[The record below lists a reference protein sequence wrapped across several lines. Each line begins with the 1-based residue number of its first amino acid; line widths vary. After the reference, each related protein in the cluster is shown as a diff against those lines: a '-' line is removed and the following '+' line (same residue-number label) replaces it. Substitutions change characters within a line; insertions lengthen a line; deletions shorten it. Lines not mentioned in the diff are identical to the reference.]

1 MKISVLDKLALCVL
15 GSMTSMATVTLEQ
28 KRLEQLKQQLFGKS
42 DSTPFKITP
51 KQSKNENGLKRATT
65 GTIAFDSINLKADL
79 VKIAILSALALG
91 IQFSLFLANQNG
103 LIKLFN

>member
-1 MKISVLDKLALCVL
+1 MKISVLDKRTSCVL

-42 DSTPFKITP
+42 DSISFKITP
-51 KQSKNENGLKRATT
+51 KQLKNENVLKQATT
-65 GTIAFDSINLKADL
+65 GTIAFNSINLKADL
-79 VKIAILSALALG
+79 VKIAILSALALS
-91 IQFSLFLANQNG
+91 IQLFLFFANQNG